1 MFCFQLNKIKGDSF
15 FIVFNPNCLKQNAL
29 IFLLLFY
36 YKIYIMKKHSALVAI
51 LTFGLLLSCATNP
64 ITGKK
69 NLNFVSN
76 SELFPS
82 SFQQYGTF
90 LKENKVIS
98 GTADAKRV
106 ETVGMKIKAA
116 AEKYLISIGQPE
128 YLKDYRWEYKL
139 VESKDVNAWCMPGG
153 KIVVYSGILP
163 ITKDEAGLATV
174 IGHEVS
180 HALANHGAQRMSAAQ
195 LQQIGAVGVSLATGN
210 QTEEKQKMWQQYYGI
225 GSQVGVML
233 PFSRSHETEAD
244 KIGLTLM
251 AIAGYNP
258 DLAVGFWQRM
268 AAQSSGQSQ
277 PEFLSTHPSDATR
290 IQNLKALIP
299 EAKATAAKFGVFFK

>member
-1 MFCFQLNKIKGDSF
+1 MKKQL
-15 FIVFNPNCLKQNAL
+15 L
-29 IFLLLFY
+29 IGICTVGLFY
-36 YKIYIMKKHSALVAI
+36 
-51 LTFGLLLSCATNP
+51 SCATNP
-64 ITGKK
+64 VTGKK

-90 LKENKVIS
+90 LKENKVIT

-106 ETVGMKIKAA
+106 EAVGMRIRAA
-116 AEKYLISIGQPE
+116 AEKYLTYLGQSQ
-128 YLKDYRWEYKL
+128 YLNDYRWEYKL
-139 VESKDVNAWCMPGG
+139 VDSKEVNAWCMPGG

-163 ITKDEAGLATV
+163 ITKNDTGLATV
-174 IGHEVS
+174 MGHEVS
-180 HALANHGAQRMSAAQ
+180 HALANHGAQRMSASQ
-195 LQQIGAVGVSLATGN
+195 LQQLGAAGVAVATGS
-210 QTEEKQKMWQQYYGI
+210 QSAEKQKMWQQYYGL

-258 DLAVGFWQRM
+258 DEAIAFWQRM
-268 AAQSSGQSQ
+268 AAQSAGQAQ

-290 IQNLKALIP
+290 IANLQALIP
-299 EAKATAAKFGVFFK
+299 EAKALAAKVGVIK

>member
-1 MFCFQLNKIKGDSF
+1 
-15 FIVFNPNCLKQNAL
+15 
-29 IFLLLFY
+29 
-36 YKIYIMKKHSALVAI
+36 MKKYSVAI
-51 LTFGLLLSCATNP
+51 AIVTIGLFFSCATNP
-64 ITGKK
+64 LTGKK
-69 NLNFVSN
+69 SLNFVSN

-106 ETVGMKIKAA
+106 ENVGIKIRLA
-116 AEKYLISIGQPE
+116 AEKYLTSIGQSE

-139 VESKDVNAWCMPGG
+139 IDSKEINAWCMPGG

-163 ITKDEAGLATV
+163 VTKDDTGLATV
-174 IGHEVS
+174 MGHEVS
-180 HALANHGAQRMSAAQ
+180 HALANHGAQRMSASQ

-210 QTEEKQKMWQQYYGI
+210 QSSEKQQMWQQYYGV

-233 PFSRSHETEAD
+233 PFSRSHESEAD

-258 DLAVGFWQRM
+258 DQAIVFWQRM
-268 AAQSSGQSQ
+268 AAQSAGQAQ

-290 IQNLKALIP
+290 IANLKALVP
-299 EAKATAAKFGVFFK
+299 EAKATAAKFGVVFK

>member
-1 MFCFQLNKIKGDSF
+1 MKKYFTLGVICT
-15 FIVFNPNCLKQNAL
+15 IVF
-29 IFLLLFY
+29 F
-36 YKIYIMKKHSALVAI
+36 V
-51 LTFGLLLSCATNP
+51 SCATNP
-64 ITGKK
+64 FTGKQT
-69 NLNFVSN
+69 LNFVSN

-90 LKENKVIS
+90 IKENKVII

-106 ETVGMKIKAA
+106 ENVGMKIKIA
-116 AEKYLISIGQPE
+116 AERWLSANGQAA

-139 VESKDVNAWCMPGG
+139 IENKEVNAWCMPGG

-174 IGHEVS
+174 MGHEVS

-195 LQQIGAVGVSLATGN
+195 LQQLGAVGVAVATGSKSAE
-210 QTEEKQKMWQQYYGI
+210 QQQMWQQYYGL

-233 PFSRSHETEAD
+233 PFSRSHESEAD

-258 DLAVGFWQRM
+258 ELAIAFWERM
-268 AAQSSGQSQ
+268 AASGGDNKP
-277 PEFLSTHPSDATR
+277 PEFLSTHPADATR
-290 IQNLKALIP
+290 IANLKRLIP
-299 EAKATAAKFGVFFK
+299 EAKAEALKFGVVF